1 MRFLKRFA
9 KWSLVAFA
17 SVVLIISALWL
28 TARVIYPT
36 DAQRQAAAEMARWP
50 AYEGENAYAL
60 LWTLEHAVPEDA
72 IDVVMAE
79 DVRQFSPGL
88 TRPAEMTGGSV
99 VSPSTALPSAANV
112 YPDLAPGQEDT
123 GLFCGLRQADCL
135 ARVKED
141 LASYQALIERNDE
154 LLDRVDQLQGYGFI
168 RSEFPYS
175 PWSPWPGQHAAKYTK
190 TRNAVLFVEGRHDE
204 AIASTCRDILTWR
217 RLGSRSDSLIWRMS
231 GDALSTES
239 SGPLLAEMLAQYPV
253 DAPLPEPCTE
263 ALAPPATE
271 ELTLCNALRGEYGAN
286 ANVVDLPLVNPQTS
300 RFDRF
305 AAQAFVDP
313 EAARGMMAEGYLAYC
328 GDPGDTAT
336 QEELEEIL
344 RDRSELRRLECASNL
359 HQCVL
364 QALVFP
370 ALDEYQDRVTDHAA
384 RLRALGTLAWMRSQ
398 VASGRSPAELLANR
412 PGALNDEGDQM
423 TYGPEGQ
430 TLEIVLRWTR
440 RGEAWSIPLPPAL
453 QPQAAPG
460 VQLVDHN

>member
-9 KWSLVAFA
+9 KWSLVAIA

-28 TARVIYPT
+28 AARVIYPT
-36 DAQRQAAAEMARWP
+36 DAQRQAVAEMARWP

-72 IDVVMAE
+72 LNAVMAE
-79 DVRQFSPGL
+79 DVRHFSPEL
-88 TRPAEMTGGSV
+88 TGPAEFAGGSV
-99 VSPSTALPSAANV
+99 VSTSSALQSAANT
-112 YPDLAPGQEDT
+112 YPDLAPGQEDIE
-123 GLFCGLRQADCL
+123 LFCGLRQTDCL

-141 LASYQALIERNDE
+141 LATYQALIERNDG
-154 LLDRVDQLQGYGFI
+154 LLERVDQLQGYGYI

-190 TRNAVLFVEGRHDE
+190 TRNAVLFAEGRHDE

-263 ALAPPATE
+263 ALAPPVAE

-286 ANVVDLPLVNPQTS
+286 ANVVDLPLVNPQPS

-328 GDPGDTAT
+328 GGAGANAAH
-336 QEELEEIL
+336 EEFEEIL
-344 RDRSELRRLECASNL
+344 RERSKLLRLECASNL

-364 QALVFP
+364 QALSLPSLGEF
-370 ALDEYQDRVTDHAA
+370 QDRVTDHAA
-384 RLRALGTLAWMRSQ
+384 RLRALGTLAWIRSQ
-398 VASGRSPAELLANR
+398 VASGRSSENLLSSR
-412 PGALNDEGDQM
+412 PEALKDEGDQLR
-423 TYGPEGQ
+423 YGPAGQ
-430 TLEIVLRWTR
+430 TLEITLRWTR
-440 RGEAWSIPLPPAL
+440 RGETWSIPLPPVL
-453 QPQAAPG
+453 QHPAAPG
-460 VQLVDHN
+460 VQLVENH